1 MTNEIQTSI
10 KLCLKLLLKKNTKK
24 WKKKTFCTF
33 KILFK
38 GIF

>member
-10 KLCLKLLLKKNTKK
+10 KLCLKFLIKTFKKME
-24 WKKKTFCTF
+24 KKTFCTF